1 MEKQHSALEIKC
13 QEKTLRHKKKHI
25 WICGVMEKQHSAL
38 EIKCQE
44 KTLRHKKKHIW
55 IISDIRYNNQI
66 LSLFSK
72 IFQTQG
78 R

>member
-1 MEKQHSALEIKC
+1 MHFHQTCFLE
-13 QEKTLRHKKKHI
+13 TSYNNGAGFTDP
-25 WICGVMEKQHSAL
+25 CGVMAKQHSAL